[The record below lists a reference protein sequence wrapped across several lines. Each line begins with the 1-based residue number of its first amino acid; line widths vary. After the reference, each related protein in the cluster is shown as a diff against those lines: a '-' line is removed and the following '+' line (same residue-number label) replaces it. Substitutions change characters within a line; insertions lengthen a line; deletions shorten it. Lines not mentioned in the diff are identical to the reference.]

1 MSKRLARIRNK
12 KKRIE
17 EKMEVLQAQYKEV
30 CEEEEMVEN
39 EEIVTVCRRN
49 DITLEELIAKINESK
64 QEKIKEKKEIKNV
77 EENQY
82 EA

>member
-39 EEIVTVCRRN
+39 EEIVIVCRRN

>member
-1 MSKRLARIRNK
+1 
-12 KKRIE
+12 
-17 EKMEVLQAQYKEV
+17 
-30 CEEEEMVEN
+30 
-39 EEIVTVCRRN
+39 
-49 DITLEELIAKINESK
+49 LIAKINESK